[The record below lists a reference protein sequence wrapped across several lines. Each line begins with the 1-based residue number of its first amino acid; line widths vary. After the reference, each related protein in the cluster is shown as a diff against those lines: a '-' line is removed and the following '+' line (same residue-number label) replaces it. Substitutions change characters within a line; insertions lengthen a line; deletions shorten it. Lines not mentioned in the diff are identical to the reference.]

1 MLDSLSFPVKA
12 PEAPVA
18 LEFPVNSLELEF
30 PRSILE
36 EWPLKPDSSSATR
49 WSNMKRSR
57 RNCSTSS
64 SSSLIA
70 WKEEIQKGVRT
81 LIFVIYRVYTSKFWI
96 VFKQK
101 S

>member
-1 MLDSLSFPVKA
+1 MPLMLDSLSFPVKA
-12 PEAPVA
+12 PPVA
-18 LEFPVNSLELEF
+18 LETFPVNSLELEF

-49 WSNMKRSR
+49 WSNMNRSR

-70 WKEEIQKGVRT
+70 WKEGNTQGVT
-81 LIFVIYRVYTSKFWI
+81 
-96 VFKQK
+96 
-101 S
+101 